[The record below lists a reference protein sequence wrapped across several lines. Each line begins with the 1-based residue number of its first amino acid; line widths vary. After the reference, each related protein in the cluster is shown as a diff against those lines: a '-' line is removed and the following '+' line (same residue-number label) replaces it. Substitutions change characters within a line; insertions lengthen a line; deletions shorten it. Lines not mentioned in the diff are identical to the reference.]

1 MPIYLILVFCL
12 ISDPKVCKEIRPD
25 LSHIFPIVEILAC
38 QIMGKHIA
46 AEWVEEH
53 PNWRL
58 HRITCR
64 IGIPPRQQDV

>member
-1 MPIYLILVFCL
+1 
-12 ISDPKVCKEIRPD
+12 
-25 LSHIFPIVEILAC
+25 
-38 QIMGKHIA
+38 MGERIA

-64 IGIPPRQQDV
+64 IGIPPREQDVYGYSRGGNTPRQKH